1 MPNQLKLLLNLL
13 GLAMI
18 LTSCQ
23 SSAALSQKNAQTA
36 QSQGTMTYSSYTPEQ
51 AQHVLAHKL
60 PKKIHA
66 RGIYVSGWVAG
77 SNKALNRLLG
87 LLDRTDLNTLVIDVK
102 ADEGRLTYTSS
113 IPLVKEIGA
122 DANPAIQDIRALLNR
137 LKAKQIYTIGRIVTF
152 KDPYLAKRK
161 PEWALHKKN
170 GAVWHDVKGTAWLDP
185 YLEKTW
191 DYNIAV
197 AVEAARFGFD
207 EIQFD
212 YVRFPDNARRVK
224 QEVAFTNQQGRTRAE
239 AIRQF
244 LHRARPAI
252 HAAGSY
258 VSADVFGLVTSEKND
273 MGIGQVWEQIASE
286 VDYIS
291 PMTYPSHYSSGV
303 YGITHPDLAPGSVIR
318 HAMIDAKKRNDE
330 ITASNSEQVIASQ
343 PGYQQ
348 SANYPAEIRPWLQN
362 FTATW
367 IRSHRSYGESEVI
380 QQVKALEGQGIHQ
393 FLLWNSKCKYDYK

>member
-1 MPNQLKLLLNLL
+1 MPNRLKLLLLF
-13 GLAMI
+13 GLVII
-18 LTSCQ
+18 LASCQ
-23 SSAALSQKNAQTA
+23 SSAALPQKSTQPVDP
-36 QSQGTMTYSSYTPEQ
+36 QGTTAPSPYTSEQ
-51 AQHVLAHKL
+51 AQQVLAHKL

-77 SNKALNRLLG
+77 SNKSLNRLLG

-102 ADEGRLTYTSS
+102 ADEGMLTYSSS
-113 IPLVKEIGA
+113 IPLVKEVGA
-122 DANPAIQDIRALLNR
+122 DQNPAIRDMRALISK

-152 KDPYLAKRK
+152 KDPYLANKK
-161 PEWALHKKN
+161 PEWALHMQN
-170 GAVWHDVKGTAWLDP
+170 GTVWHDVKGTAWLDP

-191 DYNIAV
+191 DYNIAI

-224 QEVAFTNQQGRTRAE
+224 QEVAFTHQQGRSRAE
-239 AIRQF
+239 AIHQF
-244 LHRARPAI
+244 LKRARPAI
-252 HAAGSY
+252 HAAGAY

-291 PMTYPSHYSSGV
+291 PMTYPSHYSSGI
-303 YGITHPDLAPGSVIR
+303 YGITHPDLTPGSVIQ
-318 HAMIDAKKRNDE
+318 HAMIDAKKRNNQ
-330 ITASNSEQVIASQ
+330 IAASRSERVIASEASNQ
-343 PGYQQ
+343 RFG
-348 SANYPAEIRPWLQN
+348 NYPAEIRPWLQN

-380 QQVKALEGQGIHQ
+380 QQVKALERQGIHQ
-393 FLLWNSKCKYDYK
+393 FLLWNSKCKYNYK

>member
-1 MPNQLKLLLNLL
+1 MPNQFKLLLLFL
-13 GLAMI
+13 GLAMM
-18 LTSCQ
+18 LTSCE
-23 SSAALSQKNAQTA
+23 SSATRHHKFA
-36 QSQGTMTYSSYTPEQ
+36 QSPKTQDGITPSSYTDEQ
-51 AQHVLAHKL
+51 AQQVLARRL

-87 LLDRTDLNTLVIDVK
+87 LLERTDLNTLVIDVK
-102 ADEGRLTYTSS
+102 ADEGILTYSSS
-113 IPLVKEIGA
+113 IPLVKEAGA
-122 DANPAIQDIRALLNR
+122 DHHPAIQDIRALVRR

-152 KDPYLAKRK
+152 KDPYLAKKK

-170 GAVWHDVKGTAWLDP
+170 GDVWHDVKGTAWLDP

-191 DYNIAV
+191 DYNIAI
-197 AVEAARFGFD
+197 AVEAARLGFD

-212 YVRFPDNARRVK
+212 YVRFPDNARRVN
-224 QEVAFTNQQGRTRAE
+224 QEVVFTHQQGRTRAE

-244 LHRARPAI
+244 LQRARPAI
-252 HAAGSY
+252 HAAGAY

-291 PMTYPSHYSSGV
+291 PMTYPSHYSSGT
-303 YGITHPDLAPGSVIR
+303 YGIAHPDLTPGSVIK
-318 HAMIDAKKRNDE
+318 HAMIDAKKRNE
-330 ITASNSEQVIASQ
+330 QMSSSNTERVIASNTQ
-343 PGYQQ
+343 NRRSGN
-348 SANYPAEIRPWLQN
+348 APAEIRPWLQN

-367 IRSHRSYGESEVI
+367 VRSHRAYGESEVI

-393 FLLWNSKCKYDYK
+393 FLLWNSKCKYNYK